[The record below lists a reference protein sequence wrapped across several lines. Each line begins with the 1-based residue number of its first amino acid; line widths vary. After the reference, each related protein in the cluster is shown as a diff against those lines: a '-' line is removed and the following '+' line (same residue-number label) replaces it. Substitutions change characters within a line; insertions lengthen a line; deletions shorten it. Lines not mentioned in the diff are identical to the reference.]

1 MWSEKSDKKW
11 QKMLKTSLFQKT
23 EQKLNKNWTFKDKA
37 KYEVREQKSGKKGGQ
52 KRVKKGQKV
61 AKMGHFRGF
70 KNDP

>member
-1 MWSEKSDKKW
+1 MKKSDKKW

-37 KYEVREQKSGKKGGQ
+37 KYEVREQKSGKKGVKKGS
-52 KRVKKGQKV
+52 KKGQKV